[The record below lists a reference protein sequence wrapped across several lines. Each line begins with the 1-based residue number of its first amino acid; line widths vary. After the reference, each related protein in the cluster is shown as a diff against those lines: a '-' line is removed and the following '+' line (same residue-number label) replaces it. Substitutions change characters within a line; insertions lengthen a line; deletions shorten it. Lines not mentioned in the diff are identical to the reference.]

1 MVAQTTNTLRETL
14 VPIVQR
20 LIDLGSSLL
29 RWRTIWTVNFDG
41 TGTITVP
48 TPVNATDAVN
58 KAYADSLS
66 GAGVITQEVDGA
78 PSFNATTIQFD
89 QADGFVVS
97 NPVGATARLD
107 LAAVPTSALA
117 GPITQAKGGTNI
129 DTSAS
134 TGIPKISAGAW
145 TVPTRVGTA
154 DGGTNVDT
162 SAATGIPKVA
172 AGAWTTPTLVAVA
185 DGGTNLASGTSGGVL
200 GYTAIGTLA
209 SSILLTLRGLLLG
222 GGAGATPT
230 AIAALTNGQLP
241 IGSTGADPVPATITA
256 GTNISVVNAAGSI
269 TINNTAAAITDPIL
283 DRVTADTTVNTTA
296 AETVLY
302 TFSLPANSLST
313 NKRTRLVLQCQVTHT
328 PAGVTENLI
337 IRAKYGNT
345 PTTVGTLN
353 LALSDA
359 IDGGI
364 GTAIGTT
371 ITLLLSGD
379 GATNSQVALL
389 SAQCAIVKSPGT
401 LGNAIVGATIAGA
414 TGRGTAAI
422 DSTVG
427 QTLQVT
433 VQWPV
438 SSVTRSITMEHAV
451 LELL

>member
-269 TINNTAAAITDPIL
+269 TINNTAAAATDPIL
-283 DRVTADTTVNTTA
+283 DRVTADTTVANTIT
-296 AETVLY
+296 ETTIY
-302 TFSLPANSLST
+302 TFSVVGGTLST
-313 NKRTRLVLQCQVTHT
+313 NKRLRLILQTKITDTVGGALT
-328 PAGVTENLI
+328 L
-337 IRAKYGNT
+337 RFKYGAA
-345 PTTVGTLN
+345 TVLTSALTMGGLNSQFGTDR
-353 LALSDA
+353 AVQMIA
-359 IDGGI
+359 M
-364 GTAIGTT
+364 
-371 ITLLLSGD
+371 LSGD
-379 GATNSQVALL
+379 GATNSQIGSLG
-389 SAQCAIVKSPGT
+389 AIGFSQVDTDDGLVSGLYLKGAA
-401 LGNAIVGATIAGA
+401 AIGE
-414 TGRGTAAI
+414 RGTTAV
-422 DSTVG
+422 DSTAA
-427 QTLQVT
+427 QTLVLT
-433 VQWPV
+433 AQW
-438 SSVTRSITMEHAV
+438 STASAARSITMEHAV